1 VTATRVFRKTVHVG
15 AFFVDRADFSADP
28 VRDGEFR
35 NEALDFVCQRLSI
48 MSAHKSDFT
57 ECLDEHFRNPSR
69 PFRGNRVCGKMGRE
83 KFRTQKLRIRDQSAM
98 ELFARR
104 TVSSTFSAGNFAASA
119 RFSIDSRVSA
129 QLMDARL
136 RAAQRESIANDRR

>member
-1 VTATRVFRKTVHVG
+1 VG

-98 ELFARR
+98 ELFAKR
-104 TVSSTFSAGNFAASA
+104 TVSSTFSAGNFAHLRGFDRFPRKRAINGRPVA
-119 RFSIDSRVSA
+119 R
-129 QLMDARL
+129 
-136 RAAQRESIANDRR
+136 RAKRINC